1 MSAFAA
7 ASRGSRL
14 ATRRLLDFLEG
25 GLVAAF
31 EELLGRDG
39 CKYMHGAGDD
49 ARPSRLVAR
58 AEAGP
63 VVAVEVFVEQEIVA
77 SAGPPKTC
85 AFPRGPAA
93 GPGRPAG
100 RCWPAGARSPRRPDR
115 GSSAARS
122 PWDIRW

>member
-77 SAGPPKTC
+77 PVRVRVT
-85 AFPRGPAA
+85 PARS
-93 GPGRPAG
+93 PLYGRPALAVPQEDAG
-100 RCWPAGARSPRRPDR
+100 HPARDLPGHP
-115 GSSAARS
+115 
-122 PWDIRW
+122 IE